1 MICPSDGALRK
12 EEYQT
17 MHTRSLAA
25 AALITI
31 ALIAPAHA
39 EDTIILRAP
48 PGAPDDHD
56 CSVSVDNK
64 ALPCDL
70 ALYLGDDKR
79 VRIQFNNDDSGRM
92 VIFEGKKTKTAVVT
106 IDAVTVGAVE
116 GQPKK
121 VKMTKATGL
130 CVPYVGR
137 EVRCQAQ
144 AVNGN
149 LFTASVERTR

>member
-1 MICPSDGALRK
+1 L
-12 EEYQT
+12 
-17 MHTRSLAA
+17 LA
-25 AALITI
+25 AALIPSI
-31 ALIAPAHA
+31 ASA
-39 EDTIILRAP
+39 EPDTIILRAP

-56 CSVSVDNK
+56 CFVSVDNK

-70 ALYLGDDKR
+70 ALYLGDGKR

-144 AVNGN
+144 TVDGN
-149 LFTASVERTR
+149 LFSASIERAR